1 MNSKIK
7 ILEFHWCLSLI
18 SKYLKSLVA
27 SFLSHG
33 LDVLVLWSVDTFFFF
48 FLLSFFLLLLSFFFF
63 FFFLKKKKKKRTL
76 NK

>member
-33 LDVLVLWSVDTFFFF
+33 LDFWCCGLWILSFSFFF
-48 FLLSFFLLLLSFFFF
+48 FLSFFSFFFF
-63 FFFLKKKKKKRTL
+63 SEKKEKKKEL
-76 NK
+76 